1 MKEIKM
7 NYINSQRGALEIAN
21 GALGDTGSELER
33 RVDLIHPGFLRKVQF
48 RAPDLTPMELQI
60 CMLTRLQMRTKE
72 AAAALNV
79 AKSSVERHR
88 WHVRTKLGYD
98 RSENLLSA
106 LLRI

>member
-1 MKEIKM
+1 MDS
-7 NYINSQRGALEIAN
+7 NNLEQDQPVQIIA
-21 GALGDTGSELER
+21 AGSDLER
-33 RVDLIHPGFLRKVQF
+33 LVDSIHPGFLRKVQF

-72 AAAALNV
+72 TAMALHL

-88 WHVRTKLGYD
+88 WHVRTKLGFE